1 MVILL
6 SLVFFSFFFF
16 LFSFFL
22 WNVNE
27 TGWSVCRSLLG
38 CCAPAVCRS
47 GFARWCSCVLLF
59 SGAFV
64 RCVCGLLVVLRLGL
78 LLLYSCLGSL
88 LCFLPPLSCLRG
100 LWWLVSLQ
108 GSPGSC
114 HVMLSCPCIPSP
126 CFRGL
131 GVCVDLLKRSKTCQ
145 VFDSRGVR
153 LIIPTW
159 RNEAMVWW
167 GMGGLINHL
176 YLLHGHDEGDV
187 QTLVTRVSFLGF
199 CFKLLVPTH
208 WRWNMHHYHEPGT
221 ECAISLIQVC
231 VSVWGEGKEERYK
244 YRDSWWVHEGV

>member
-1 MVILL
+1 MRRFHGDFV
-6 SLVFFSFFFF
+6 VFGFFFFF

-131 GVCVDLLKRSKTCQ
+131 GVCVDLLKRSKTCKA
-145 VFDSRGVR
+145 FDSRGHRPIVDTCANEAIPQRGKRR
-153 LIIPTW
+153 LITFVYLQ
-159 RNEAMVWW
+159 NMSMVMKQCC
-167 GMGGLINHL
+167 G
-176 YLLHGHDEGDV
+176 YLP
-187 QTLVTRVSFLGF
+187 F
-199 CFKLLVPTH
+199 CPWKAV
-208 WRWNMHHYHEPGT
+208 
-221 ECAISLIQVC
+221 V
-231 VSVWGEGKEERYK
+231 
-244 YRDSWWVHEGV
+244 